1 MISVRINDLNFFIK
15 PGMTIL
21 EACKTVGITIP
32 RFCYHESLSIA
43 GNCRICL
50 VELEGSEKP
59 VASCLTEA
67 SENISIYTDS
77 IFVKKARE
85 NVMETLLLNHPLD
98 CPICDQAGECDLQ
111 DQAQTFGNDYSRY
124 FFNKRGVEDKDC
136 GPLIKTIM
144 TRCIHCTRCVRFG
157 SEVAGIDIL
166 GTFGRGSSTEVG
178 SYVSKFFDS
187 ELSGNVIDL
196 CPVGALN
203 SKPASLKTRPW
214 ELKVQ
219 ETIDFTDSTGSSI
232 YVHSKENEIHRIL
245 PKNNDQINQNFIS
258 DKTRFSYDSN
268 RFNRMNKIYSYNVIK
283 DRFKSINW
291 TKLYE
296 KLDSIFSSKKSR
308 PILLVDENLGFDA
321 LRLFKKL
328 KNAIPK
334 LNIYALNA
342 DIKPSN
348 THLYGLADKISSIS
362 DCKSICFFFSLN
374 PKKESSVINSRFRVA
389 YQNSLLSFVG
399 LNSFFSY
406 NNPIHFF
413 NLNLN
418 KSFQTFEGKYL
429 VLSKTFLISLLPF
442 VVMSNYLNR
451 RFSSHLPQFLI
462 YLKTI
467 LNTVKT
473 LNVNATSN
481 QESLLFFNFH
491 NLVKEKLLK
500 SLDLVCFN
508 LDDNFFTRRRINN
521 YKENVIWFNT
531 HGSEIAYKSET
542 IVPLLSEF
550 EEKRIFMNLEQ
561 RPQQTYEIFTRFFDA
576 RPIKRIFFSLFP
588 DLFFDKDYS
597 SFKIEQEN
605 TFYGFIYEI
614 TKHPFLFD
622 SLENIY
628 TRIAYEDYYHMNYV
642 YKYPTKSN
650 LEDFYCSNKWT
661 RNSNIMQQSSQT
673 LRKNSSNFN

>member
-1 MISVRINDLNFFIK
+1 MISVRINDLTFSIK
-15 PGMTIL
+15 PGMTII
-21 EACKTVGITIP
+21 EACKSVGITIP

-157 SEVAGIDIL
+157 SEVAGVDIL

-178 SYVSKFFDS
+178 SYVSKFFNS

-232 YVHSKENEIHRIL
+232 YVHFKENEIHRIL

-268 RFNRMNKIYSYNVIK
+268 RSNRLNKIYSYNLVR

-296 KLDSIFSSKKSR
+296 KLNSILFSKTSK

-328 KNAIPK
+328 KNAT
-334 LNIYALNA
+334 LNLNVYALNA
-342 DIKPSN
+342 NVQPSN
-348 THLYGLADKISSIS
+348 THLYGLTDKINSIS

-374 PKKESSVINSRFRVA
+374 PKKESSVINSRFRVV

-413 NLNLN
+413 NLNLD
-418 KSFQTFEGKYL
+418 KSFQIFEGRYL
-429 VLSKTFLISLLPF
+429 VLSKTFSISLLPF
-442 VVMSNYLNR
+442 VVMSNYLTR
-451 RFSSHLPQFLI
+451 RFSSYLPQFLI

-467 LNTVKT
+467 LNTVRT
-473 LNVNATSN
+473 INVNATSN
-481 QESLLFFNFH
+481 QESLSFFNFH
-491 NLVKEKLLK
+491 NLVKRKLLR

-508 LDDNFFTRRRINN
+508 LDDNFFTRKKIGN

-576 RPIKRIFFSLFP
+576 RPIKRVFSSLFS
-588 DLFFDKDYS
+588 DLLFEKDFYN
-597 SFKIEQEN
+597 FKIEEDN

-614 TKHPFLFD
+614 TKNPLLFE
-622 SLENIY
+622 SLENIF
-628 TRIAYEDYYHMNYV
+628 THIAYEDYFFVNYV

-673 LRKNSSNFN
+673 LRRNSFNF